1 MNALARS
8 PLRNLVIAVAFVLAV
23 VAFAT
28 LAYMAAGWSF
38 DDAVYMVLLT
48 VYTVGYGEVHPIT
61 TPYLHAVTIA
71 TMVFGCTGMILVTSV
86 LVQALTASQIQQL
99 LGSNRVKSDIEKLKG
114 HVIVCGFG
122 RIGVM
127 LAKDLAA
134 GGVAFV
140 ILERGGQTLC
150 RGARPGLP
158 RHPGRRHRRDGA
170 GGGRCRAGAYT
181 GGPSC
186 RTMRPMCS
194 SP

>member
-8 PLRNLVIAVAFVLAV
+8 PLRNLVIAVAFVVTV

-28 LAYMAAGWSF
+28 LAYMGAGWNF
-38 DDAVYMVLLT
+38 ADAIYMVLLT
-48 VYTVGYGEVHPIT
+48 VYTVGYGEVHPIA

-134 GGVAFV
+134 AASPSSFWSATTDASPRPAPWAISPFRATPRTRRCWSRPAWSEPAFWPPCCP
-140 ILERGGQTLC
+140 T
-150 RGARPGLP
+150 
-158 RHPGRRHRRDGA
+158 
-170 GGGRCRAGAYT
+170 T
-181 GGPSC
+181 
-186 RTMRPMCS
+186 RPMFS
-194 SP
+194 

>member
-23 VAFAT
+23 VGVAT
-28 LAYMAAGWSF
+28 LAYMGAGWSF

-48 VYTVGYGEVHPIT
+48 VYTVGYGEVHPIS

-99 LGSNRVKSDIEKLKG
+99 LGSNRVKNDIEKLRG
-114 HVIVCGFG
+114 HIIVCGFG
-122 RIGVM
+122 RMGVM

-134 GGVAFV
+134 PWV
-140 ILERGGQTLC
+140 ISRFRATPRTSRCWSGPGWSTPASWPRSC
-150 RGARPGLP
+150 PTTRP
-158 RHPGRRHRRDGA
+158 
-170 GGGRCRAGAYT
+170 T
-181 GGPSC
+181 FS
-186 RTMRPMCS
+186 
-194 SP
+194 